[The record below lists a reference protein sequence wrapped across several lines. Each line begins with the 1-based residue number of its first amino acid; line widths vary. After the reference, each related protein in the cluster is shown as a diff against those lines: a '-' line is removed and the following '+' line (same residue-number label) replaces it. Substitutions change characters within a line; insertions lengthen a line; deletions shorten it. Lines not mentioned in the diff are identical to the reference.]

1 MVLAVALAKDTAAF
15 LWTTM
20 VAARVPSRNAA
31 ISPTKAPSRARSSVQ
46 GGWEYGADLLDQSC
60 GSSNDFVQTKILGRF
75 GFRIPGGFGLFCRR
89 DALSRFEEPEL
100 VLNRQLNFCHPP
112 SDSINR

>member
-1 MVLAVALAKDTAAF
+1 MDDHGGRQGPFQERSHFSHESAQARPF
-15 LWTTM
+15 LCPW
-20 VAARVPSRNAA
+20 
-31 ISPTKAPSRARSSVQ
+31 
-46 GGWEYGADLLDQSC
+46 GWEYGADLLDQSC

-112 SDSINR
+112 SDSVNR